1 MKLIVIIATLGRRAQ
16 VGRLVRYLESQTR
29 LPDEVIISAPD
40 ASHVDPYAGR
50 RFPVTHVFGPIG
62 LTAQRNTALEMALG
76 RADIVSFFDD
86 DFIPADNYLAQVVEA
101 FRTNANWSVVMGH
114 VVADGAQGAGLDWG
128 AGLAALHSATDSPQ
142 DPDVVEHVG
151 AYGCNMSVRV
161 SVVGKLRFDERL
173 PLYGWLEDIDFT
185 SQLRRNGRVVE
196 LRHLLGVHLGV
207 RSGGRVSGKR
217 LGYSQVMNPIYLVR
231 KGTVPFSFA
240 MALMVRNIIANLI
253 RSLWPEAHV
262 DRWGRLNGNFM
273 AAWHAMLG
281 RIEPEHILKI
291 GCSAE
296 RA

>member
-1 MKLIVIIATLGRRAQ
+1 
-16 VGRLVRYLESQTR
+16 
-29 LPDEVIISAPD
+29 
-40 ASHVDPYAGR
+40 
-50 RFPVTHVFGPIG
+50 
-62 LTAQRNTALEMALG
+62 MALG

-101 FRTNANWSVVMGH
+101 FQTNANWSVVMGH
-114 VVADGAQGAGLDWG
+114 VVADGARGTGLDWE
-128 AGLAALHSATDSPQ
+128 AGLAALRSATDSPQ
-142 DPDVVEHVG
+142 EPDVVEHVG

-196 LRHLLGVHLGV
+196 LRHVLGVHLGV

-281 RIEPEHILKI
+281 RIEPEYILKI